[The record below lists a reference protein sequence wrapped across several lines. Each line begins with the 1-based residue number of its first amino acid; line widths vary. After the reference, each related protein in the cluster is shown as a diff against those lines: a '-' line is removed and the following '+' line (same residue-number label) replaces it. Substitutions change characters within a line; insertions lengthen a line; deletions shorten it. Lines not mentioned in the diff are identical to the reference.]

1 MVLAEVGLGAFPPGA
16 HEPVIQ
22 TGADGGAYQRN
33 HATRPLLNHLSA
45 GARGDTLDDAWDELV
60 DNFFLQKFA
69 ADIDSGRAGGG
80 DPEFGDFAIGVELKT
95 VNQAQLLNRAHGDGG
110 KDAEIGDDGD
120 QPAKAEAGAL
130 NGCESHSAVNYIVG
144 HRVEFAYLERIY
156 SVIAADGHPVSSS
169 ELYQESCRINLN
181 RGVGARQARDQ
192 RLFGASAQP
201 RFGFRIGHCINHS
214 AARRRMP
221 SGHSSPCASITVT
234 PKNIMSTGKLQIV
247 PLGGLGEF
255 GMNCMAVR
263 WGDDIIV
270 IDAGL
275 MFPEAELL
283 GVDIVVPDISY
294 LIENRQRVRGII
306 LTHGHEDHIGALPWI
321 LSELKVPVWGT
332 EFTLAY
338 VEDKLDEHGLLEDAD
353 LREMHAGER
362 FKAGVFTVH
371 PIRVTHSLV
380 DCVALA
386 IHTPLGVIIHTG
398 DFKVDPTPTDNHLF
412 DLHSFAEYGKQ
423 GVLALFQD
431 STNVERKGYTPSE
444 RAVRRK
450 FDEVFAHT
458 QRRLFISCFSS
469 SIHRIRLAVE
479 LAHQHGR
486 KVAFVGRSMN
496 NSAEIAEDLGYLE
509 IPDGLVIN
517 PGEMKNF
524 PPEKVCVMISGTQ
537 GEPMSALSRAAVD
550 NHKHAKIEKG
560 DTVVLSSRII
570 PGNEKTIYRMIDH
583 LFRREAH
590 VIYEDSTS
598 PPIHVSGHA
607 SQEELK
613 LIINLVKPKYF
624 IPVHGEYRQ
633 LKLHAEMAGAMHS
646 SVGKVMLI
654 ESGDILEFDEHNAR
668 KAGRVNVGRVC
679 IDSGSRTDVVE
690 DLIIKDRRHLS
701 EDGIVLPI
709 IAINKLTGRVETAPE
724 IVTRG
729 FNPGEDG
736 LLDGA
741 RRIVEDTL
749 AHSSEE
755 EKADYGVIK
764 EKIRADLK
772 RYISRQT
779 QKRPLIMPVILEI

>member
-1 MVLAEVGLGAFPPGA
+1 M
-16 HEPVIQ
+16 
-22 TGADGGAYQRN
+22 
-33 HATRPLLNHLSA
+33 
-45 GARGDTLDDAWDELV
+45 
-60 DNFFLQKFA
+60 
-69 ADIDSGRAGGG
+69 
-80 DPEFGDFAIGVELKT
+80 
-95 VNQAQLLNRAHGDGG
+95 
-110 KDAEIGDDGD
+110 
-120 QPAKAEAGAL
+120 
-130 NGCESHSAVNYIVG
+130 
-144 HRVEFAYLERIY
+144 
-156 SVIAADGHPVSSS
+156 
-169 ELYQESCRINLN
+169 
-181 RGVGARQARDQ
+181 
-192 RLFGASAQP
+192 
-201 RFGFRIGHCINHS
+201 
-214 AARRRMP
+214 
-221 SGHSSPCASITVT
+221 
-234 PKNIMSTGKLQIV
+234 

-294 LIENRQRVRGII
+294 LIENRQRVRAIV

-321 LSELKVPVWGT
+321 LSELNVPVWGT

-338 VEDKLDEHGLLEDAD
+338 VEDKLEEHGLLDAAD
-353 LREMHAGER
+353 LREIRPGER
-362 FKAGVFTVH
+362 FKIGPFTVH
-371 PIRVTHSLV
+371 PIQVTHSLV

-386 IHTPLGVIIHTG
+386 VHTPLGVIIHTG
-398 DFKVDPTPTDNHLF
+398 DFKVDPTPTDNRLF
-412 DLHSFAEYGKQ
+412 DLHAFAEYGKT

-458 QRRLFISCFSS
+458 KRRLFISCFSS
-469 SIHRIRLAVE
+469 SIHRIKLVVE
-479 LAHQHGR
+479 MAWQHGR
-486 KVAFVGRSMN
+486 KVAFAGRSMN
-496 NSAEIAEDLGYLE
+496 SSAEIAEDLGYIE
-509 IPDGLVIN
+509 IPEGLLIH

-524 PPEKVCVMISGTQ
+524 APEKVCVLISGTQ

-560 DTVVLSSRII
+560 DTVMLSSRII
-570 PGNEKTIYRMIDH
+570 PGNEKAIYRMIDH

-590 VIYEDSTS
+590 VIYDDGSS
-598 PPIHVSGHA
+598 PPVHVSGHA

-633 LKLHAEMAGAMHS
+633 LKLHAEMAAAMRG
-646 SVGKVMLI
+646 SVGKAILI
-654 ESGDILEFDEHNAR
+654 ESGDVLEFDEQGAR

-690 DLIIKDRRHLS
+690 DLVIKDRRHLS

-709 IAINKLTGRVETAPE
+709 IAIHKLTGRVETTPE

-729 FNPGEDG
+729 FSPGEDG
-736 LLDGA
+736 FVEGA
-741 RRIVEDTL
+741 RQIVMQTL
-749 AHSSEE
+749 DLSSDE
-755 EKADYGVIK
+755 EKTDYGVIK
-764 EKIRADLK
+764 EKIRTDLK
-772 RYISRQT
+772 RYISKQT

>member
-1 MVLAEVGLGAFPPGA
+1 
-16 HEPVIQ
+16 
-22 TGADGGAYQRN
+22 
-33 HATRPLLNHLSA
+33 
-45 GARGDTLDDAWDELV
+45 
-60 DNFFLQKFA
+60 
-69 ADIDSGRAGGG
+69 
-80 DPEFGDFAIGVELKT
+80 
-95 VNQAQLLNRAHGDGG
+95 
-110 KDAEIGDDGD
+110 
-120 QPAKAEAGAL
+120 
-130 NGCESHSAVNYIVG
+130 
-144 HRVEFAYLERIY
+144 
-156 SVIAADGHPVSSS
+156 
-169 ELYQESCRINLN
+169 
-181 RGVGARQARDQ
+181 
-192 RLFGASAQP
+192 
-201 RFGFRIGHCINHS
+201 
-214 AARRRMP
+214 MP
-221 SGHSSPCASITVT
+221 
-234 PKNIMSTGKLQIV
+234 TGKLQIV

-321 LSELKVPVWGT
+321 LAELNVPVWGT

-338 VEDKLDEHGLLEDAD
+338 IEDKLDEHGLLDNAD
-353 LREMHAGER
+353 LREMRAGEG
-362 FKAGVFTVH
+362 FKVGIFTVH

-386 IHTPLGVIIHTG
+386 IHTPQGTIIHTG
-398 DFKVDPTPTDNHLF
+398 DFKVDPTPTDNRLF
-412 DLHSFAEYGKQ
+412 DLHAFAEYGKQ

-444 RAVRRK
+444 RAIRRK

-458 QRRLFISCFSS
+458 RRRLFISCFSS
-469 SIHRIRLAVE
+469 SIHRIKLAVD
-479 LAHQHGR
+479 LAYEHGR
-486 KVAFVGRSMN
+486 KVAFIGRSMN
-496 NSAEIAEDLGYLE
+496 NSAEIAEDLGYIE
-509 IPDGLVIN
+509 IPDGLVIH
-517 PGEMKNF
+517 PGDMKNF
-524 PPEKVCVMISGTQ
+524 PPEKVCVLISGTQ

-550 NHKHAKIEKG
+550 NHKHAKIEKD

-590 VIYEDSTS
+590 VIYDDGSS

-624 IPVHGEYRQ
+624 IPIHGEYRQ
-633 LKLHAEMAGAMHS
+633 LKLHAEMAGAMHG

-654 ESGDILEFDEHNAR
+654 ESGDVLEFDELGAR

-690 DLIIKDRRHLS
+690 DLVIRDRRHLS

-709 IAINKLTGRVETAPE
+709 IAINKLSGRVESTPE

-729 FNPGEDG
+729 FAVGDNG
-736 LLDGA
+736 LMDGA
-741 RRIVEDTL
+741 RQVVMQTL
-749 AHSSEE
+749 EQSSEE
-755 EKADYGVIK
+755 EKGDYGVIK

-772 RYISRQT
+772 RYISKQT

>member
-1 MVLAEVGLGAFPPGA
+1 
-16 HEPVIQ
+16 
-22 TGADGGAYQRN
+22 
-33 HATRPLLNHLSA
+33 
-45 GARGDTLDDAWDELV
+45 
-60 DNFFLQKFA
+60 
-69 ADIDSGRAGGG
+69 
-80 DPEFGDFAIGVELKT
+80 
-95 VNQAQLLNRAHGDGG
+95 
-110 KDAEIGDDGD
+110 
-120 QPAKAEAGAL
+120 
-130 NGCESHSAVNYIVG
+130 
-144 HRVEFAYLERIY
+144 
-156 SVIAADGHPVSSS
+156 
-169 ELYQESCRINLN
+169 
-181 RGVGARQARDQ
+181 
-192 RLFGASAQP
+192 
-201 RFGFRIGHCINHS
+201 
-214 AARRRMP
+214 MP
-221 SGHSSPCASITVT
+221 
-234 PKNIMSTGKLQIV
+234 TGKLQVV

-263 WGDDIIV
+263 WGEDIIV

-275 MFPEAELL
+275 MFPESELL

-294 LIENRQRVRGII
+294 LTENRHRIRAII

-321 LSELKVPVWGT
+321 LSELNVPVWGT

-338 VEDKLDEHGLLEDAD
+338 VEDKLEEHELLNNAD
-353 LREMHAGER
+353 LREIRAGER
-362 FKAGVFTVH
+362 FRVGAFTIH
-371 PIRVTHSLV
+371 PIQVTHSLV

-386 IHTPLGVIIHTG
+386 IHTPLGVIVHTG
-398 DFKVDPTPTDNHLF
+398 DFKVDPTPTDNKLF
-412 DLHSFAEYGKQ
+412 DLHAFAEYGKE

-450 FDEVFAHT
+450 FDEVFART

-469 SIHRIRLAVE
+469 SIHRIKLAVE
-479 LAHQHGR
+479 LAHEHGR
-486 KVAFVGRSMN
+486 KVAFIGRSMTS
-496 NSAEIAEDLGYLE
+496 SAEIAADLGYMD
-509 IPDGLVIN
+509 IPDGLLIH

-524 PPEKVCVMISGTQ
+524 APEKVCVMISGTQ

-590 VIYEDSTS
+590 VIYEDGSS
-598 PPIHVSGHA
+598 PPVHVSGHA

-613 LIINLVKPKYF
+613 LVINLVKPRYF

-633 LKLHAEMAGAMHS
+633 LKLHAEMAGAMHGA
-646 SVGKVMLI
+646 VGNVVLI
-654 ESGDILEFDEHNAR
+654 ESGDVLEFDELGAR
-668 KAGRVNVGRVC
+668 KTGRVNVGRVC

-709 IAINKLTGRVETAPE
+709 IAINKLSGRVETSPE
-724 IVTRG
+724 IVSRG
-729 FNPGEDG
+729 FSPGEDG
-736 LLDGA
+736 FMDGA
-741 RRIVEDTL
+741 REIVMQTL
-749 AHSSEE
+749 DVSSQE

-772 RYISRQT
+772 RYISKQT